1 MLQGEGREGGRN
13 VRRQETSSGQVQAL
27 DHSESSRSNVP
38 AMSAEPK
45 PSAFSCNM
53 QSDKHSAA
61 ASSPLGKGS
70 ASVVSTIESLAIGPS
85 TAQDLGSTS
94 AGNRDAIDPA
104 ASSNDASSK
113 SLMPSEVRQLDELT
127 MDDQTKAGDSSEP
140 TEQTTARDSVNS
152 SASTPRKHRFLDKI
166 GAASAKLGQKIEEAR
181 ATLECAVQGVLPEQF
196 QRPWLSA
203 SAQLCLDPE
212 THPELLQH
220 SSQRIGAGLCR
231 QELEFRKRRAEQM
244 REDFAQFIGVAA
256 ETVDE
261 RDIPVISV
269 AGSGGGFRAMV
280 STAGSL
286 RAMYDAGLA
295 KCVTYN
301 AAVSGSS
308 WTMGALHTHADGNPH
323 RVLDTLR
330 LSMQSSILS
339 LSSLMFLVSNYA
351 DIAQRVF
358 AEIAA
363 RYLIFETDE
372 ADKTGEADTTNEADK
387 TDKANEAGDTPG
399 DASNPESGKA
409 EPESITREAPSAKLM
424 AFGKIVRRSLKVAKV
439 LFPDYFGNSR
449 NIQANSTVPVP
460 KTTSDFLEV
469 AKKALQSLPLPPLS
483 IVEIYGALLFKQLI
497 VEHSPGDGHLMH
509 LKLDPQWTRLSV
521 QGLAVDQGLHPMPI
535 YTAVRHLIC
544 RNNDDNDQSP
554 IKNKYQWF
562 EFSPYEVG
570 SIDHGAWVPTWAI
583 GRPIKDGKELYR
595 VGELHFGSVL
605 GTVSSAFCAS
615 IDAMGTDLYLAAPP
629 KIRAEIL
636 DPVLNKIERDA
647 EVSHPIPPYTL
658 FNPFYRTDS
667 KQSADEP
674 ESKMADLES
683 AQLLSLMDGALE
695 NNLPFA
701 SLLRPDRDV
710 DVIICLDASASI
722 DITPWFAR
730 AEWWAN
736 DHGVRRWPWGARPW
750 AADPPRPA
758 RIEATMNS
766 KALES
771 TKQAAA
777 ECERRM
783 KNDNV
788 RCVVFDKPI
797 APSPLA
803 TEQEGKERPPISILY
818 LPLLSNREFR
828 EPEFDPQTADFC
840 ETFNL
845 KWKAEQVE
853 LLSDLTTFNFNQELE
868 QIRQA
873 VKRAYERKRAYRLDM
888 ERQETE

>member
-1 MLQGEGREGGRN
+1 SSDNIPVVEMLQGEGREGGQN

-45 PSAFSCNM
+45 PSAFSRNM

-152 SASTPRKHRFLDKI
+152 SASAPRKHRFLDKI

-181 ATLECAVQGVLPEQF
+181 ATLE
-196 QRPWLSA
+196 
-203 SAQLCLDPE
+203 
-212 THPELLQH
+212 
-220 SSQRIGAGLCR
+220 

-323 RVLDTLR
+323 KVLDTLR

-372 ADKTGEADTTNEADK
+372 ADKT
-387 TDKANEAGDTPG
+387 DKANEADDTPG
-399 DASNPESGKA
+399 NASNPESGKA
-409 EPESITREAPSAKLM
+409 ESESITREAPSAKLM

-544 RNNDDNDQSP
+544 RNNDDND
-554 IKNKYQWF
+554 
-562 EFSPYEVG
+562 
-570 SIDHGAWVPTWAI
+570 
-583 GRPIKDGKELYR
+583 
-595 VGELHFGSVL
+595 
-605 GTVSSAFCAS
+605 
-615 IDAMGTDLYLAAPP
+615 
-629 KIRAEIL
+629 
-636 DPVLNKIERDA
+636 
-647 EVSHPIPPYTL
+647 
-658 FNPFYRTDS
+658 
-667 KQSADEP
+667 
-674 ESKMADLES
+674 
-683 AQLLSLMDGALE
+683 
-695 NNLPFA
+695 
-701 SLLRPDRDV
+701 
-710 DVIICLDASASI
+710 
-722 DITPWFAR
+722 
-730 AEWWAN
+730 
-736 DHGVRRWPWGARPW
+736 
-750 AADPPRPA
+750 
-758 RIEATMNS
+758 
-766 KALES
+766 
-771 TKQAAA
+771 
-777 ECERRM
+777 
-783 KNDNV
+783 
-788 RCVVFDKPI
+788 
-797 APSPLA
+797 
-803 TEQEGKERPPISILY
+803 
-818 LPLLSNREFR
+818 
-828 EPEFDPQTADFC
+828 
-840 ETFNL
+840 
-845 KWKAEQVE
+845 
-853 LLSDLTTFNFNQELE
+853 
-868 QIRQA
+868 
-873 VKRAYERKRAYRLDM
+873 
-888 ERQETE
+888 